1 MKKEDVIRK
10 IQKLMAISSDSTASD
25 QEIQLAVY
33 RANKLRVKYKIEEA
47 ELFEHAKCE
56 EVIYKTLEHKG
67 CGYIQ
72 WALQVLAENFQCRS
86 AFEGKVNRN
95 DVLFSIIG
103 LKEDVEICVPVAEG
117 LIYYLSEV
125 LNDLKQCY
133 IGNSDFRIYKR
144 DYLAGFAKGLKK
156 QLDQLLLDMKLEE
169 KYELAVIGV
178 PTPVKEWFKEN
189 VHVRKRELSV
199 SDVNAFTLGE
209 KHGIEYDIG
218 RKDLIEG

>member
-1 MKKEDVIRK
+1 MEKEDVIRK
-10 IQKLMAISSDSTASD
+10 IKKMMAISSDGTASD

-33 RANKLRVKYKIEEA
+33 RANKLRIKYKIEEY
-47 ELFEHAKCE
+47 ELFEHAKSA
-56 EVIYKTLEHKG
+56 EVIYKTLDHKG

-72 WALQVLAENFQCRS
+72 WPLQVLAENFQCRS

-144 DYLAGFAKGLKK
+144 DYLAGFADGLERKIH
-156 QLDQLLLDMKLEE
+156 QLMIEMKLEE
-169 KYELAVIGV
+169 KYEVAVTGIPAAV
-178 PTPVKEWFKEN
+178 QEWVEGN
-189 VHVRKRELSV
+189 VNIKKSSFGKWDE
-199 SDVNAFTLGE
+199 DAYTLG
-209 KHGIEYDIG
+209 KKQGIEYDIG